1 MNILTIGNSFSEDA
15 TRYLHNIAKAD
26 GENLQV
32 TNLYIG
38 GCSLEQ
44 HYRNMLSDE
53 KKYELQYNGEKT
65 GFYVSLRDALLNRP
79 WDLITLQQVSHSSF
93 NYDTYQPYLNALA
106 EYIREYC
113 PKAKI
118 LIHQTWAY
126 EKNSDKLINVA
137 KYDTAIAMTKDIIK
151 AYDQAAKDI
160 NADGIIPS
168 GELFSKLTEAGI
180 SQIHRDTFHASK
192 GTGRY
197 ALGLLW
203 YRIICN
209 KSVMDNMF
217 LDFDEEIS
225 NKERDI
231 IRQTVESFSPI
242 K

>member
-1 MNILTIGNSFSEDA
+1 MNVLAIGNSFSQDA
-15 TRYLHNIAKAD
+15 TRYLSQIAKKD
-26 GENLQV
+26 GDTLSV
-32 TNLYIG
+32 ANLYIG
-38 GCSLEQ
+38 GCSLET
-44 HYRNMLSDE
+44 HFRNMLSNE
-53 KKYELQYNGEKT
+53 RKYTLEYNGIST
-65 GFYVSLRDALLNRP
+65 GFSVSIDEALLNRH
-79 WDLITLQQVSHSSF
+79 WDVITLQQVSHLSF
-93 NYDTYQPYLNALA
+93 NYDTYQPYLSALA
-106 EYIREYC
+106 EHIREYC

-126 EKNSDKLINVA
+126 EENSDKLINVA

-151 AYDQAAKDI
+151 AYDKAAKDI
-160 NADGIIPS
+160 NAYGIIPS
-168 GELFSKLTEAGI
+168 GELFSKLTKAGI

-209 KSVMDNMF
+209 KSVMENMF

-225 NKERDI
+225 DQERDI
-231 IRQTVESFSPI
+231 IRQSVVSFSPI

>member
-1 MNILTIGNSFSEDA
+1 MNVLAIGNSFSQDA
-15 TRYLHNIAKAD
+15 TRYLSQIAKKGGDTLSVA
-26 GENLQV
+26 
-32 TNLYIG
+32 NLYIG
-38 GCSLEQ
+38 GCSLET
-44 HYRNMLSDE
+44 HFRNMLSHE
-53 KKYELQYNGEKT
+53 RKYTLEYNGFST
-65 GFYVSLRDALLNRP
+65 GFSVSIDEALLNRH
-79 WDLITLQQVSHSSF
+79 WDVITLQQVSHLSF
-93 NYDTYQPYLNALA
+93 NYDTYQPYLSALA
-106 EYIREYC
+106 EHIREYC

-126 EKNSDKLINVA
+126 AENSDKLINVA

-151 AYDQAAKDI
+151 TYDQAAKDI
-160 NADGIIPS
+160 NAYGIIPS

-209 KSVMDNMF
+209 KSVMENMF

>member
-15 TRYLHNIAKAD
+15 TRYLHQIAKKGGDTLSVA
-26 GENLQV
+26 NA
-32 TNLYIG
+32 YIG
-38 GCSLEQ
+38 GCSLET
-44 HYRNMLSDE
+44 HFRNMLSNE
-53 KKYELQYNGEKT
+53 KKYTLQYNGIST
-65 GFYVSLRDALLNRP
+65 GFQISLDEALLNRS

-106 EYIREYC
+106 EHIREYC

-118 LIHQTWAY
+118 FIHQTWAY
-126 EKNSDKLINVA
+126 EENSDKLINVA

-160 NADGIIPS
+160 NAYGIIPS
-168 GELFSKLTEAGI
+168 GELFSKLTKAGI
-180 SQIHRDTFHASK
+180 SQIHRDKFHASK

-209 KSVMDNMF
+209 KSVMENMF

-231 IRQTVESFSPI
+231 IRQTVASFSPI